1 MRIEGNRDAIMLLAL
16 ALFVMGLECFRMA
29 IMGGV
34 PMPPE
39 THGSAMYEMPA
50 EAWAGIVIG
59 QSGALFFGAWR
70 RLPKMIAMAGFV
82 GGILYLALW
91 VMADQASLGFIVSRG
106 AAVFGVLNTAAA
118 TAAIFDMVAHW
129 LERQGQFAIDE
140 INHRRGEL

>member
-1 MRIEGNRDAIMLLAL
+1 MRTDSNRDAIMLLAL
-16 ALFVMGLECFRMA
+16 ALFVMGWECLRMA
-29 IMGGV
+29 VMGGV

-50 EAWAGIVIG
+50 EAWAAIVIG
-59 QSGALFFGAWR
+59 QSGALLLGSWL
-70 RLPKMIAMAGFV
+70 RLPKLIAVSGLI

-118 TAAIFDMVAHW
+118 TAGFFDIVALW
-129 LERQGQFAIDE
+129 LAREGQAAFDE
-140 INHRRGEL
+140 IKQRRGCK